1 MDKSVKLFYT
11 PPKDECFEELRTIC
25 IRFWRTFDEVEYV
38 EEKIN
43 RIKNLKNEGCNFVMM
58 VQMIHAVSREVIAK
72 ALSLETRNEISM
84 RLHGWEKENE
94 FDFYFFFEDDMF
106 FYPKKGEVCRNGFNR
121 YTNDL
126 YHKTLKKRLNL
137 MTP

>member
-43 RIKNLKNEGCNFVMM
+43 RNIK
-58 VQMIHAVSREVIAK
+58 S
-72 ALSLETRNEISM
+72 
-84 RLHGWEKENE
+84 
-94 FDFYFFFEDDMF
+94 
-106 FYPKKGEVCRNGFNR
+106 
-121 YTNDL
+121 
-126 YHKTLKKRLNL
+126 
-137 MTP
+137 